1 MSQLFTT
8 LLTKAAVAVLE
19 ALLMRLLVQLWNTFA
34 LRGRPVAAVA

>member
-1 MSQLFTT
+1 MPQLFTT

-34 LRGRPVAAVA
+34 YRGRPMTAVA